1 METQS
6 SQKMKD
12 KMVVIDPHLSVGTL
26 NINGL
31 NSPIKKHR
39 VSGPSLVV
47 QRLGLDL
54 PTQEEQVQPLVGKLG
69 SHMPHG

>member
-31 NSPIKKHR
+31 NSPIRKHKMA
-39 VSGPSLVV
+39 G
-47 QRLGLDL
+47 
-54 PTQEEQVQPLVGKLG
+54 
-69 SHMPHG
+69 